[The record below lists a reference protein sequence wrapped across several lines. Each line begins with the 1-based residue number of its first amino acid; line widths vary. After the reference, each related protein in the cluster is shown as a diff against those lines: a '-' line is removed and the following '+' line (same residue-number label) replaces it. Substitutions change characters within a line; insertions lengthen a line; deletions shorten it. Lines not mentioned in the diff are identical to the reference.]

1 MKRFPKLLLIFV
13 LTLAMQKAVL
23 AQPVSAQNDFEIS
36 KNIDIFITAYKQLN
50 TNYVDEVNPGQLI
63 KTAIDAMLESLD
75 PYTVYIPESEI
86 EDYRFMTTGHYGGIG
101 AIIFKRGDFIYISEP
116 YEGAPADKA
125 GLKAGDKVLEVNG
138 NSTKGKT
145 VDEVST
151 VLKGQPGSEITLLV
165 QRDTTLKPYE
175 VKLNRE
181 EIIIK
186 NVQYYGMVN
195 PSIGYINLSEFRQDA
210 GKEVKEAFSKLS
222 TDNPSLK
229 GLILDLRGN
238 GGGLLNE
245 AVNIAN
251 IFIDKGQ
258 LICSTKGKI
267 RDRNNVHKTLNPA
280 VDIKIPL
287 VVLVDGGSA
296 SASEIVAGAI
306 QDLDRGVVVGKK
318 TFGKGLVQNI
328 FPLSYNSQMKVTVAK
343 YYIPSGRCVQAIDYF
358 HKDED
363 GNAPKVPDS
372 LLKEFKTKAG
382 RSVFE
387 GSGIQPDVNVELPK
401 IPDILYTLVSKN
413 LIFDFAVN
421 FYRKHQSIEPAK
433 SFIVTD
439 EIFEQFEKF
448 LQDKDYTYTTA
459 SEISLSEFKKKAEED
474 NYFEKVKSQYSALNE
489 MLLMQKKNDL
499 IANKNDIKRLIKAY
513 LVPLYYYQKGRI
525 ESSLSDDE
533 DVKKAIEIL
542 DNQTLYQSIL
552 NGTYR
557 K

>member
-1 MKRFPKLLLIFV
+1 
-13 LTLAMQKAVL
+13 MQKAVL